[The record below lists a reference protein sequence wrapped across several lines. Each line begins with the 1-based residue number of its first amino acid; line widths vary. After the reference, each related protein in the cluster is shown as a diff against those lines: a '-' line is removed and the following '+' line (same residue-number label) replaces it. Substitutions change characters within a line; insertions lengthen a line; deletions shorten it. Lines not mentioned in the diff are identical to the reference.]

1 MQTKKAAELVNG
13 DRLQHDK
20 GIATVRKVTPFADS
34 VIVEHVVGK
43 DPVVKRL
50 VMKKTASVSVKEK
63 DEK

>member
-34 VIVEHVVGK
+34 VLLEFAIGK
-43 DPVVKRL
+43 DPVTKRV
-50 VMKKTASVSVKEK
+50 VMKKTAPVSVKEK

>member
-1 MQTKKAAELVNG
+1 MQTKKAVELVNG

-34 VIVEHVVGK
+34 VLLEFAIGT
-43 DPVVKRL
+43 DPVTKRV

>member
-34 VIVEHVVGK
+34 VLLEFAIGK
-43 DPVVKRL
+43 DPVSKRV
-50 VMKKTASVSVKEK
+50 VMKKTAPVSVKEK

>member
-34 VIVEHVVGK
+34 VLLEFAIGK
-43 DPVVKRL
+43 DPVTKRV
-50 VMKKTASVSVKEK
+50 VMKKTASVSVEEK
-63 DEK
+63 DKK